1 MTAVSLY
8 LGTAQLTGTVVTY
21 DPANIAVVVRG
32 DRADISFTAT
42 PSQGLRQIKVAI
54 VYYNT
59 AVEA

>member
-1 MTAVSLY
+1 MN
-8 LGTAQLTGTVVTY
+8 GTVVTY

-54 VYYNT
+54 VYDNT